1 MQKKHLALL
10 GHQLLYAEPLNGGD
24 VSCKQTINIHLFLL
38 TQHSVVW

>member
-10 GHQLLYAEPLNGGD
+10 GHQLLYAEILNGAD
-24 VSCKQTINIHLFLL
+24 VSCKQTISIHLFLL